1 MCFVSSSGEVSV
13 KLKMLV
19 LGLAL
24 TLLVPLAAI
33 AYESQPSNTVG
44 FMRFTTTTAAKQKV
58 QTEAKDT
65 AETRATS
72 QQKDKAT
79 PK

>member
-1 MCFVSSSGEVSV
+1 M

-19 LGLAL
+19 LGIVM
-24 TLLVPLAAI
+24 TLVPCATM

-44 FMRFTTTTAAKQKV
+44 FMRFTTSTPVAAKQKV
-58 QTEAKDT
+58 ETEAK
-65 AETRATS
+65 ASVETRDTS

-79 PK
+79 TK

>member
-1 MCFVSSSGEVSV
+1 V

-19 LGLAL
+19 LGTALA
-24 TLLVPLAAI
+24 LVPLAAM

-44 FMRFTTTTAAKQKV
+44 FMRFTTTTVAAAKQKA
-58 QTEAKDT
+58 QAETKAT
-65 AETRATS
+65 AETRDTS

-79 PK
+79 TK

>member
-1 MCFVSSSGEVSV
+1 M

-19 LGLAL
+19 LGIVL
-24 TLLVPLAAI
+24 TLVPLAAM

-44 FMRFTTTTAAKQKV
+44 FMRFTTTTAAAAKQKD
-58 QTEAKDT
+58 QAGTKAAT
-65 AETRATS
+65 ETRDTS

-79 PK
+79 TK